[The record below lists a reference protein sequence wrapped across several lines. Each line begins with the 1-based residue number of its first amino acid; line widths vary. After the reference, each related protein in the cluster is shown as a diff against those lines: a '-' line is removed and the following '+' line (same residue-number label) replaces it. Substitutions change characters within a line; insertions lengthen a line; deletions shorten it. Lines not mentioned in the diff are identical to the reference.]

1 MTFDPEKHHRRSI
14 RLRNYDYSQP
24 GAYFVTICTYQKQSW
39 FGEIKN
45 GQIYLNQLGK
55 IVADEWLKTCKIRP
69 NFKLDEW
76 VIMPNHFHGIVIIND
91 YSGDD
96 QSLGARDAPLDLGAR
111 DAPLDLGAR
120 DAPLDLGARDAPL
133 DLGARDAPLQQKPN
147 SLSSCIAGFKSAV
160 TKRIN
165 LLRQNTDTPIWQR
178 NYYESILRDEKYL
191 AVVREYI
198 INNPKNWPNDRDYLP
213 IDRQSQELY
222 LDLLF

>member
-76 VIMPNHFHGIVIIND
+76 VIMPNHVHLIISAAEWTKIQYIMRDFKKFTSRKIVAAITANERESRKDWMLNMFRYAASSNNSTDDAQFWQHDYHPIALDTSEKTYQKLAYLHENPVRAGIVWRAED
-91 YSGDD
+91 YKYNSATDYYLSKPG
-96 QSLGARDAPLDLGAR
+96 LLPLIL
-111 DAPLDLGAR
+111 LD
-120 DAPLDLGARDAPL
+120 
-133 DLGARDAPLQQKPN
+133 
-147 SLSSCIAGFKSAV
+147 
-160 TKRIN
+160 
-165 LLRQNTDTPIWQR
+165 
-178 NYYESILRDEKYL
+178 
-191 AVVREYI
+191 
-198 INNPKNWPNDRDYLP
+198 
-213 IDRQSQELY
+213 
-222 LDLLF
+222 

>member
-96 QSLGARDAPLDLGAR
+96 QSLGAGNRPLDLGAGN
-111 DAPLDLGAR
+111 L
-120 DAPLDLGARDAPL
+120 PL

-213 IDRQSQELY
+213 IDQQSQELY

>member
-96 QSLGARDAPLDLGAR
+96 QSLGAGNRPLDLGAGN
-111 DAPLDLGAR
+111 L
-120 DAPLDLGARDAPL
+120 PL